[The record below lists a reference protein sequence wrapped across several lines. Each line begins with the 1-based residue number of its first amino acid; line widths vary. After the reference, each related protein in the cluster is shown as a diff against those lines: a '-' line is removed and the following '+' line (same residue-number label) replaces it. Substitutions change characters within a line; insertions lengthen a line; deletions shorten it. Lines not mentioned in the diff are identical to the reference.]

1 MISIILWRTS
11 LHIKK
16 WLLSIISYHSTVK
29 TYVAPGELPAT
40 SLKFLVITYYKN
52 QVTTIKPYGHL
63 VQLLFVPKINIQYLR
78 KTKFSQSKKARSL
91 VIMDQLVSCQFT
103 GEDRT
108 MRTRTIL
115 TCRDDILSC
124 PPPHTP
130 HRKHQ
135 PCHLKR
141 K

>member
-91 VIMDQLVSCQFT
+91 VIMDQLVSC
-103 GEDRT
+103 
-108 MRTRTIL
+108 
-115 TCRDDILSC
+115 
-124 PPPHTP
+124 
-130 HRKHQ
+130 
-135 PCHLKR
+135 
-141 K
+141 